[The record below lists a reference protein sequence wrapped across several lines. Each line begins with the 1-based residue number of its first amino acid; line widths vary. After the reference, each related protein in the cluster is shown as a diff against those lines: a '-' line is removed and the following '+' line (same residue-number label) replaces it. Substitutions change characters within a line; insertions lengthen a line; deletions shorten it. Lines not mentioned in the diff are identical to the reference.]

1 MYEGAVLRRFINR
14 LLGRTDPFAE
24 LERRIGYRFRQRQF
38 LIEAITHRSHARGVR
53 NDEIESY
60 ERLEFLGD
68 SVLGMV
74 VTAHLYH
81 RFRGHREGNLTKMKA
96 TLVNEKSLS
105 QVARRLGLGE
115 FVFLSPEEDHGGGR
129 DRTSILS
136 DACEALFGAVYLDG
150 GLLPA
155 TRLVRRLIL
164 DHMDTFLSDRS
175 QINFKGELL
184 EHSQGI
190 GMGMPR
196 YETTA
201 EAGSD
206 HDKLFNVQV
215 KMDGKP
221 IGQGS
226 GKSKKDAEQAA
237 ARAALKFLNLNPR
250 TLDEQ

>member
-1 MYEGAVLRRFINR
+1 MFRRLFNR
-14 LLGRTDPFAE
+14 FFSRSDQFAE
-24 LERRIGYRFRQRQF
+24 LERRLGYRFRQRKY
-38 LIEAITHRSHARGVR
+38 LIEAITHRSYARGVR

-60 ERLEFLGD
+60 ERIEFLGD

-74 VTAHLYH
+74 VTAHLYGKYK
-81 RFRGHREGNLTKMKA
+81 GHREGNLTKMKA

-105 QVARRLGLGE
+105 QVARSIGLGE
-115 FVFLSPEEDHGGGR
+115 FIYLSPEEDHGGGR
-129 DRTSILS
+129 DRRSILS

-150 GLLPA
+150 GLHAA
-155 TRLVRRLIL
+155 TQLVNRLII
-164 DHMDTFLSDRS
+164 DHMDSFLSDRS

-184 EHSQGI
+184 EHFQGL

-215 KMDGKP
+215 KMEGKP
-221 IGQGS
+221 IGHGS

-237 ARAALKFLNLNPR
+237 ARAALKHLNLVPR